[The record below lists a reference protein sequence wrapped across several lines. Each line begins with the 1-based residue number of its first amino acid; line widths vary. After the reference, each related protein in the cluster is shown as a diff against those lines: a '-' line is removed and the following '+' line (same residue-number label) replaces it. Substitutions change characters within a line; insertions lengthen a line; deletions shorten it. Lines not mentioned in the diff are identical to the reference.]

1 MCRWANSP
9 DARWCGSEACHSL
22 KSYALGSSE
31 MPSDRVSGRPP
42 IYVMPELMPDTPENV
57 TNISLNSPR
66 REEWRFIKELED
78 TAPKDALKEPEE
90 EK

>member
-1 MCRWANSP
+1 
-9 DARWCGSEACHSL
+9 
-22 KSYALGSSE
+22 
-31 MPSDRVSGRPP
+31 
-42 IYVMPELMPDTPENV
+42 MPDTPENV